1 MKKRAGL
8 LFLLIVLSSCNSV
21 KIKNNSYKTSD
32 STIELLSIGRGTS
45 SVNLKN
51 NFQAIGFPE
60 IQEKIKLSVEIV
72 PHNKATSRVYTSKKE
87 FNQDLKPLAY
97 ADSLDIKPELVLI
110 EIADKTTLLE
120 ELNTDYNK
128 SLSTLIQ
135 KTKKTSIV
143 LGIMVHLENEQIEKI
158 KRSENYYLVQ
168 TDLAKFEIALYSGN
182 KKTESIYIAPQNII
196 GYKTRR
202 FCWMENDRGKW
213 IIGDFSSKNNSC
225 DGDTYSKVKPKKE
238 KSLYK
243 M

>member
-1 MKKRAGL
+1 MKRIIL
-8 LFLLIVLSSCNSV
+8 LVLFSISFSCNSV
-21 KIKNNSYKTSD
+21 KVKDTNYKTSS
-32 STIELLSIGRGTS
+32 STIELLSIGRNTS
-45 SVNLKN
+45 FINFKN
-51 NFQAIGFPE
+51 NFQGIGFPE
-60 IQEKIKLSVEIV
+60 IQKKLKLSVEII
-72 PHNKATSRVYTSKKE
+72 PYNKETSKIYSSKKE
-87 FNQDLKPLAY
+87 FNQDLKPLVY
-97 ADSLDIKPELVLI
+97 TDSLDIKPELVLI
-110 EIADKTTLLE
+110 EIADKTTLLK

-158 KRSENYYLVQ
+158 KRSENYYLIQ

-196 GYKTRR
+196 GYKTSR
-202 FCWMENDRGKW
+202 FCWMKNDRGKW